1 MTTTATVT
9 RSSTRTVLR
18 WVVSF
23 TGFPLGGLAAMLLV
37 GPAGGLAPA
46 LAAGLVTGVVLG
58 AVQAWALRLDR
69 SAALT
74 WVAATAAGLA
84 SGLALGASLV
94 SFGTTAGELALQG
107 AVSGAVVGLA
117 QAIVLAGRLGV
128 VAAAWPAYVAGVWA
142 LGWTLT
148 TAVGVDVER
157 HWTVFGAAGALTAAV
172 LTAVLPLALE
182 RRSR

>member
-1 MTTTATVT
+1 MSTTATVT

-18 WVVSF
+18 WLVSF
-23 TGFPLGGLAAMLLV
+23 TGFPLGGFAAMLFV
-37 GPAGGLAPA
+37 GPADAVLPA
-46 LAAGLVTGVVLG
+46 LAGGLVTGAVLG

-69 SAALT
+69 ATALA
-74 WVAATAAGLA
+74 WAAATALGLAAGLA
-84 SGLALGASLV
+84 LGGSAV
-94 SFGTTAGELALQG
+94 SFGTTIGALALQG

-117 QAIVLAGRLGV
+117 QAAVLARRLG
-128 VAAAWPAYVAGVWA
+128 AAVSAWPAYVAGVWA

-157 HWTVFGAAGALTAAV
+157 HWTVFGAAGAVTAAV

-182 RRSR
+182 RRTR